1 MISKLHAKHNMNVQG
16 PKKVGSIIYSK
27 EINMSKVKSYIWM
40 ISKDMKK
47 KVNGKESN
55 MKIV

>member
-1 MISKLHAKHNMNVQG
+1 MQNIIWMSKDQ
-16 PKKVGSIIYSK
+16 KKVGSIIYSK